1 VHADPAPAEVFD
13 ADGRMVRVDGRGRL
27 SSPPAGLRLGDRAAD
42 PVLAVATWSG
52 PWPVEERW
60 WDPDR
65 RRRRVRLQVVTTDNT
80 ARLVVLEDGCWRIG
94 ATYD

>member
-1 VHADPAPAEVFD
+1 
-13 ADGRMVRVDGRGRL
+13 
-27 SSPPAGLRLGDRAAD
+27 
-42 PVLAVATWSG
+42 
-52 PWPVEERW
+52 VEERW

-65 RRRRVRLQVVTTDNT
+65 RRRRVRLQVVTTDDT